1 MRSRVSRA
9 SCDRARDDRGSAIV
23 ELVWLGI
30 LLLVP
35 LLWIIVSAFEVQ
47 GGAFAVSSA
56 ARSAGRAF
64 ALAPDDASGKRA
76 AEAAA
81 RQSLD
86 DQGLDGVGVAVTV
99 TCTPYPSNCH
109 SGTSII
115 TVRVASRVV
124 LPLMPD
130 FLGGDKPSFALDS
143 SHTVP
148 IGRYVE
154 VRAGE

>member
-1 MRSRVSRA
+1 MTRPWPR
-9 SCDRARDDRGSAIV
+9 RDDRGSAIV

-35 LLWIIVSAFEVQ
+35 LLWIVVAVFEVQ

-64 ALAPDDASGKRA
+64 ALAPDDGSGKRA
-76 AEAAA
+76 ADAAA
-81 RQSLD
+81 RQALA
-86 DQGLDGVGVAVTV
+86 DQGLDGVSVRVEV
-99 TCTPYPSNCH
+99 TCTPYPTNCH
-109 SGTSII
+109 SGTSVIR
-115 TVRVASRVV
+115 VRVSSQVV

-130 FLGGDKPSFALDS
+130 FLGGDKPSVQLDS
-143 SHTVP
+143 THTVP

-154 VRAGE
+154 TSRDE

>member
-1 MRSRVSRA
+1 MRA
-9 SCDRARDDRGSAIV
+9 AGCGARDERGTAVV

-30 LLLVP
+30 LLIVP
-35 LLWIIVSAFEVQ
+35 LLWIVVALFEVQ

-56 ARSAGRAF
+56 ARSAGRSF
-64 ALAPDDASGKRA
+64 ALAPDDAAGQRA

-81 RQSLD
+81 RQALD
-86 DQGLDGVGVAVTV
+86 DQGLDDVAVDV
-99 TCTPYPSNCH
+99 DVSCTPYPTSCH
-109 SGTSII
+109 SGTSVI

-130 FLGGDKPSFALDS
+130 FLGSEKPSFALDAT
-143 SHTVP
+143 HTVP

-154 VRAGE
+154 IDAGAAP

>member
-1 MRSRVSRA
+1 MRPRRGE
-9 SCDRARDDRGSAIV
+9 RGSAIV
-23 ELVWLGI
+23 EVVWLGI

-35 LLWIIVSAFEVQ
+35 LLWIVVAVFEVQ

-64 ALAPDDASGKRA
+64 ALAPDDASGQRA

-81 RQSLD
+81 RQALD
-86 DQGLDGVGVAVTV
+86 DQGLDDVAVDVTV
-99 TCTPYPSNCH
+99 TCTPYPTACH

-130 FLGGDKPSFALDS
+130 FLGGDKPSFHLDS
-143 SHTVP
+143 THTLP
-148 IGRYVE
+148 IGRYRE
-154 VRAGE
+154 VTGDG

>member
-1 MRSRVSRA
+1 MTRLPRR
-9 SCDRARDDRGSAIV
+9 RDEAGSAIV

-35 LLWIIVSAFEVQ
+35 LLWIVVAVFQVQ

-64 ALAPDDASGKRA
+64 ALAPDDASGRRA

-86 DQGLDGVGVAVTV
+86 DQGLEDVAVDVTV
-99 TCTPYPSNCH
+99 TCTPYPNACH
-109 SGTSII
+109 SGTSVI

-143 SHTVP
+143 THTVP
-148 IGRYVE
+148 IGRYQE
-154 VRAGE
+154 VAAGD

>member
-1 MRSRVSRA
+1 MR
-9 SCDRARDDRGSAIV
+9 DERGSAVV

-35 LLWIIVSAFEVQ
+35 MLWIVVAAFQVQ
-47 GGAFAVSSA
+47 GGAFAVSTA
-56 ARSAGRAF
+56 ARSAARAY
-64 ALAPDDASGKRA
+64 ALAPTDASGAQA

-81 RQSLD
+81 RQALA
-86 DQGLDGVGVAVTV
+86 DQGLDGVPVDVDVA
-99 TCTPYPSNCH
+99 CTPFPTACH
-109 SGTSII
+109 SGTSVI

-130 FLGGDKPSFALDS
+130 FLGGEKPSFHLDS

-148 IGRYVE
+148 IGRYVPIST
-154 VRAGE
+154 GSTP